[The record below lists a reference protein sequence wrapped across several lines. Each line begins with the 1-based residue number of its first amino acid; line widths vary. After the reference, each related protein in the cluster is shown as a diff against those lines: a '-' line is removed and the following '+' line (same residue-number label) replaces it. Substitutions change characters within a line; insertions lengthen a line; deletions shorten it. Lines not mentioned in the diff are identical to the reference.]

1 MPVIHFILLSA
12 LVGFYT
18 ISTQI
23 LCARFLTPIFGGNEY
38 TWAATISST
47 LMGLSIGILLGS
59 LMVNKFSKLNVNLL
73 IGILWAAIGVM
84 SAALAFFGPNIA
96 FAFRQMFQLEIS
108 LIVSSLILCFP
119 LNLLFGATTQVLLEN
134 FFKCFKR
141 NLKWTGYLAAIN
153 CFGSLSGALVTIF
166 IFLSHSDLGSKKSF
180 LLLGIVALSVGVA
193 FVSRYFI
200 TAVLFSFAIS
210 FAMLNYWQPHK
221 FIVTQPANVLEESE
235 NIYGV
240 QQVLEFDSKTVGQ
253 KIRAY
258 YIPAASLIQTGV
270 LAKDL
275 SVPAH
280 YQGMLAPYWA
290 FLLTKKIETAVSLG
304 IAGGSFA
311 RDLAKIE
318 SISKIYAVDINPQSF
333 HWAKRYFDFPADS
346 AKLLEVQED
355 ARVFIRSL
363 ASESVDFIYSNVAEG
378 GGGYPSHL
386 FSKEYFSDVA
396 RVLSKN
402 GVLTIQTIGRVLGE
416 NSVGEHMNATLKA
429 AFPGWDIVLVLP
441 NALRPEGSIEDELHN
456 PLAGQVWFVAP
467 KGSEDQLI
475 AGSFK
480 FPTVEVNDLTK
491 NIENWRNSKFDLNL
505 MKERS
510 PFSDDNLLFQIVH
523 FDSFRDLKLF
533 NQ

>member
-1 MPVIHFILLSA
+1 MPVFHFILLSA

-134 FFKCFKR
+134 FFKSFKR

-180 LLLGIVALSVGVA
+180 LLLGIVALSVGAA

-200 TAVLFSFAIS
+200 AAVLFSFAIS
-210 FAMLNYWQPHK
+210 FAMLKYWQPPK
-221 FIVTQPANVLEESE
+221 FIGTQPANVLEESE

-240 QQVLEFDSKTVGQ
+240 QQVIEFDSKTVGQ

-290 FLLTKKIETAVSLG
+290 FLLTKKIETAVCLG
-304 IAGGSFA
+304 VAGGSFS

-333 HWAKRYFDFPADS
+333 HWAKKFFDFPAS
-346 AKLLEVQED
+346 SEKLIEVQED
-355 ARVFIRSL
+355 ARVFIRSQP
-363 ASESVDFIYSNVAEG
+363 SHSVDFIYSNVAEG

-396 RVLSKN
+396 RVLSPE
-402 GVLTIQTIGRVLGE
+402 GILSIQTIGRVLGDR
-416 NSVGEHMNATLKA
+416 SFGEHMYATLRT
-429 AFPGWDIVLVLP
+429 AFPDRNIVLILP
-441 NALRPEGSIEDELHN
+441 NSLRQGRHFDDELNN
-456 PLAGQVWFVAP
+456 PLAGQVWFVVP
-467 KGSEDQLI
+467 KGSEEKLI
-475 AGSFK
+475 ESSFK
-480 FPTVEVNDLTK
+480 FPSVEINDLTK
-491 NIENWRNSKFDLNL
+491 NIKNWQKGKFDLSV
-505 MKERS
+505 MKQRS
-510 PFSDDNLLFQIVH
+510 PFSDDNLLFQKVH
-523 FDSFRDLKLF
+523 YDSFRDLRLF
-533 NQ
+533 N